1 LRGDRPQGGD
11 RPFRSDRPQRDDR
24 PGGGARQFRSGR
36 PQSGDRSFR
45 SDRGSDRPQRGP
57 RPSALATPAIPEDV
71 TGTELDRDVRMAL
84 SSLSSF
90 TSKEVARHLVMVGRL
105 IDDDP
110 EAAWQ
115 HALAARARAAR
126 IGVVREAAG
135 LAAYRAGH
143 YADAVA
149 ELRTAR
155 RLTGSDEHLPVIA
168 DCERALGRPERALT
182 MAASPDVGRLGVDQR
197 VEMLIVEAGARAD
210 LGQLD
215 AAVITLQ
222 VGLLDSRVRAPW
234 VARLRSAYADAL
246 AAVGRDLEARRWL
259 ERAAEA
265 DPDDVTGIGERLEE
279 LDGLVLTDLEDE
291 DEDDNEDDNEDQDQV
306 EDQVEVEDAGSDGG
320 RDEHA

>member
-1 LRGDRPQGGD
+1 M
-11 RPFRSDRPQRDDR
+11 
-24 PGGGARQFRSGR
+24 RQPAFAS
-36 PQSGDRSFR
+36 P
-45 SDRGSDRPQRGP
+45 
-57 RPSALATPAIPEDV
+57 ALPDDV
-71 TGTELDRDVRMAL
+71 TGAELDRDIRMAL

-105 IDDDP
+105 IDEDP
-110 EAAWQ
+110 DAAWE
-115 HALAARARAAR
+115 HARAARARAAR

-143 YADAVA
+143 YADALA

-168 DCERALGRPERALT
+168 DCERALGRPERAL
-182 MAASPDVGRLGVDQR
+182 AIASSPDVGRLGVDQR

-210 LGQLD
+210 LGQLE

-246 AAVGRDLEARRWL
+246 ASVGREAEARHWL
-259 ERAAEA
+259 ERALAA
-265 DPDDVTGIGERLEE
+265 DPDDVTGVGERLAE
-279 LDGLVLTDLEDE
+279 LDGLVLTDLEIED
-291 DEDDNEDDNEDQDQV
+291 DEDDEDDEA
-306 EDQVEVEDAGSDGG
+306 DADGTDDGASTATDDG
-320 RDEHA
+320 RPAGG

>member
-1 LRGDRPQGGD
+1 MVV
-11 RPFRSDRPQRDDR
+11 
-24 PGGGARQFRSGR
+24 
-36 PQSGDRSFR
+36 
-45 SDRGSDRPQRGP
+45 
-57 RPSALATPAIPEDV
+57 TPAIPDDV
-71 TGTELDRDVRMAL
+71 TGSELDRDVRMAL
-84 SSLSSF
+84 SGLSSF
-90 TSKEVARHLVMVGRL
+90 TAKEVARHLVMIGRL

-143 YADAVA
+143 YAEALA

-155 RLTGSDEHLPVIA
+155 RLTGSDEHLPVMA
-168 DCERALGRPERALT
+168 DCERALGRSERALA
-182 MAASPDVGRLGVDQR
+182 MAAAPELGRLAVEQR

-222 VGLLDSRVRAPW
+222 VGLLDSRAGAPW

-246 AAVGRDLEARRWL
+246 AAVGRADEARHWL

-265 DPDDVTGIGERLEE
+265 DPDDQTGVGERLAE
-279 LDGLVLTDLEDE
+279 LDGLFLEDLEEDAEVLEEGAEEDGEDLEEGADDLDLPAQDGDVDAGE
-291 DEDDNEDDNEDQDQV
+291 DEGGTRQATAPEHDVADE
-306 EDQVEVEDAGSDGG
+306 GHGG
-320 RDEHA
+320 RD

>member
-1 LRGDRPQGGD
+1 
-11 RPFRSDRPQRDDR
+11 
-24 PGGGARQFRSGR
+24 
-36 PQSGDRSFR
+36 
-45 SDRGSDRPQRGP
+45 
-57 RPSALATPAIPEDV
+57 V
-71 TGTELDRDVRMAL
+71 TGSELDRDVRMAL

-90 TSKEVARHLVMVGRL
+90 TAKEVGRHLVMVGRL

-110 EAAWQ
+110 EDAWQ
-115 HALAARARAAR
+115 HAVAARARAAR

-143 YADAVA
+143 YAEALA

-155 RLTGSDEHLPVIA
+155 RLTGSDEHLPVMA
-168 DCERALGRPERALT
+168 DCERALGRPERALA
-182 MAASPDVGRLGVDQR
+182 MAAAPEVGRLGVDQR

-246 AAVGRDLEARRWL
+246 GAVGREAEARHWL
-259 ERAAEA
+259 ERALES
-265 DPDDVTGIGERLEE
+265 DPDDVTGVGERLAE
-279 LDGLVLTDLEDE
+279 LDGLVLEDLEDADDE
-291 DEDDNEDDNEDQDQV
+291 VEGVEGVEDDAEDDAE
-306 EDQVEVEDAGSDGG
+306 EDADDDAHPGPDGDGAYEG
-320 RDEHA
+320 RDGRD

>member
-1 LRGDRPQGGD
+1 
-11 RPFRSDRPQRDDR
+11 
-24 PGGGARQFRSGR
+24 
-36 PQSGDRSFR
+36 
-45 SDRGSDRPQRGP
+45 
-57 RPSALATPAIPEDV
+57 V
-71 TGTELDRDVRMAL
+71 TGSELDRDVRTAL
-84 SSLSSF
+84 SGLSSF
-90 TSKEVARHLVMVGRL
+90 TAKEVARHLVMVGRL

-143 YADAVA
+143 YAEALA

-155 RLTGSDEHLPVIA
+155 RLTGSDEHLPVMA
-168 DCERALGRPERALT
+168 DCERALGRPERALA
-182 MAASPDVGRLGVDQR
+182 MAAGPEVGRLGVEQR

-246 AAVGRDLEARRWL
+246 AAAGREAEARRWL
-259 ERAAEA
+259 ERAVEA
-265 DPDDVTGIGERLEE
+265 DPDDLTGVGERLAE
-279 LDGLVLTDLEDE
+279 LDGEVFEDLE
-291 DEDDNEDDNEDQDQV
+291 
-306 EDQVEVEDAGSDGG
+306 EDADDVDLEEDAADEGHDG
-320 RDEHA
+320 RH

>member
-1 LRGDRPQGGD
+1 VE
-11 RPFRSDRPQRDDR
+11 RPQRS
-24 PGGGARQFRSGR
+24 PRQ
-36 PQSGDRSFR
+36 
-45 SDRGSDRPQRGP
+45 
-57 RPSALATPAIPEDV
+57 SALATPAIPEDV
-71 TGTELDRDVRMAL
+71 SGSELDRDVRMAL
-84 SSLSSF
+84 SGLSSF
-90 TSKEVARHLVMVGRL
+90 TAKEVARHLVMIGRL

-143 YADAVA
+143 YAEALA

-155 RLTGSDEHLPVIA
+155 RLTGSNEHLPVMA
-168 DCERALGRPERALT
+168 DCERALGRPERALI
-182 MAASPDVGRLGVDQR
+182 AAAGPEVGRLGIEQR

-222 VGLLDSRVRAPW
+222 VGLLDNRARAPW

-246 AAVGRDLEARRWL
+246 AAVGRDAEARHWL
-259 ERAAEA
+259 ERAVEA
-265 DPDDVTGIGERLEE
+265 DPDDLTGVGERLEE
-279 LDGLVLTDLEDE
+279 LDGVVLEDLEEDGDVDE
-291 DEDDNEDDNEDQDQV
+291 EDGDVDEEDGDVAAVGNAADE
-306 EDQVEVEDAGSDGG
+306 GNDG
-320 RDEHA
+320 A

>member
-1 LRGDRPQGGD
+1 MT
-11 RPFRSDRPQRDDR
+11 
-24 PGGGARQFRSGR
+24 GA
-36 PQSGDRSFR
+36 
-45 SDRGSDRPQRGP
+45 
-57 RPSALATPAIPEDV
+57 
-71 TGTELDRDVRMAL
+71 ELDRDVRMAL

-105 IDDDP
+105 LDDDP

-115 HALAARARAAR
+115 HAQAARARAAR
-126 IGVVREAAG
+126 IGLVREAAG

-143 YADAVA
+143 YAEALA

-168 DCERALGRPERALT
+168 DSERALGRPERALT

-246 AAVGRDLEARRWL
+246 AAVGRDTEARRWL

-265 DPDDVTGIGERLEE
+265 DPDDLTGVGERLAE

-291 DEDDNEDDNEDQDQV
+291 DDDLDNDALEDDEPGDDDLDNDALEDDEPGDDEPGDDEPGDDEPGDDEPEDD
-306 EDQVEVEDAGSDGG
+306 EPHGGPEAPDADSDDG
-320 RDEHA
+320 RTADA

>member
-1 LRGDRPQGGD
+1 VRDRGPRDAGARGWDRGE
-11 RPFRSDRPQRDDR
+11 RPQRT
-24 PGGGARQFRSGR
+24 
-36 PQSGDRSFR
+36 
-45 SDRGSDRPQRGP
+45 P
-57 RPSALATPAIPEDV
+57 RPSAPTPAIPEDV
-71 TGTELDRDVRMAL
+71 TGAELDRDVRMAL

-90 TSKEVARHLVMVGRL
+90 TAKEVGRHLVMVGRL

-110 EAAWQ
+110 EDAWQ

-143 YADAVA
+143 YAEALA

-155 RLTGSDEHLPVIA
+155 RLTGSDEHLPVMA
-168 DCERALGRPERALT
+168 DCERALGRPERALA
-182 MAASPDVGRLGVDQR
+182 MAAVPEVGRLGVDQR

-210 LGQLD
+210 LGQRD

-246 AAVGRDLEARRWL
+246 AAVGREAEARHWL
-259 ERAAEA
+259 ERALES
-265 DPDDVTGIGERLEE
+265 DPDDVTGVGERLAE
-279 LDGLVLTDLEDE
+279 LDGLVLEDLEDA
-291 DEDDNEDDNEDQDQV
+291 DD
-306 EDQVEVEDAGSDGG
+306 EVEDVEDDSHPGPDGDGAYEGRNG
-320 RDEHA
+320 RD

>member
-1 LRGDRPQGGD
+1 MT
-11 RPFRSDRPQRDDR
+11 
-24 PGGGARQFRSGR
+24 GA
-36 PQSGDRSFR
+36 
-45 SDRGSDRPQRGP
+45 
-57 RPSALATPAIPEDV
+57 
-71 TGTELDRDVRMAL
+71 ELDRDVRMAL
-84 SSLSSF
+84 SSLSTF

-105 IDDDP
+105 LDDEP
-110 EAAWQ
+110 EAAWE
-115 HALAARARAAR
+115 HARAARARAAR

-182 MAASPDVGRLGVDQR
+182 MASSPDVGKLGVDQR
-197 VEMLIVEAGARAD
+197 VEMLIVESGARAD

-222 VGLLDSRVRAPW
+222 VGLLDTRVRAPW

-246 AAVGRDLEARRWL
+246 AAVAREAEARHWL
-259 ERAAEA
+259 EKALDA
-265 DPDDVTGIGERLEE
+265 DPDDVTGVGERLAE
-279 LDGLVLTDLEDE
+279 LDGLVLTDLEGDDDVDDPE
-291 DEDDNEDDNEDQDQV
+291 DGTDIEDDEDDEEAGDVDDEA
-306 EDQVEVEDAGSDGG
+306 DAAAG
-320 RDEHA
+320 RADD